1 MLIKHLSIDSR
12 KLIEP
17 SNTLFFALQ
26 SYRDGHQFIADAY
39 QKGVRNFV
47 VSDLPQSSNYPNANW
62 IVVPDTLKALQK
74 LASWYRH
81 QFNLTVIGITG
92 SNGKTVVKEWLYQLI
107 GSDYHIVRSP
117 KSYNSQIG
125 VPLSLWQIRSWHNLG
140 IFEAGISKTDEMEAI
155 AALIDPKIG
164 VLTNI
169 GEAHNEGFENKWAK
183 LDEKIK
189 LFKHTEFVVCPY
201 ELGDLL
207 KSKLKAKVFT
217 WGKHA
222 NTDLCAV
229 IQQKEQGSVVKLSY
243 GQQNANMQFDYMD
256 MAAIQ
261 NALSCTAVM
270 LVLGYDLTDILN
282 RIKHLSKI
290 EMRLQLVN
298 GINRCSLIDDSYSA
312 DLASLT
318 MALDFL
324 NQQNQHHK
332 RCLILSDLVET
343 GKEEGQLYAEIAQL
357 LKEKQ
362 LNKLIGVGEQLLAH
376 QHLFDLETY
385 FFAKT
390 SDLIA
395 ALPQLGLHDE
405 TILVKGARKFAFEQI
420 VKKLSAKAHETV
432 LEINLNALLDN
443 LQYYRSQLKPD
454 TKIMAMVKAFSY
466 GSGSYEIANVLQYH
480 KVDYLAVAYADEG
493 LDLRK
498 AGIELPIMVMSPEP
512 SAFEAMLA
520 YQLEPEI
527 YSLELLQEFLSVLPA
542 DTIDFPI
549 HLKIDTGMHRLG
561 FEAQH
566 WTVLAEQL
574 VQDNRIKIKSI
585 FSHLVASE
593 DTQQDEFT
601 LTQIRVFETAY
612 QQICS
617 ILGYQ
622 PLRHL
627 LNTSGITRWGAYQY
641 DMVRLG
647 LGLQGF
653 DSAIPATSTLL
664 KPIATLRT
672 SITQIKE
679 LAAYETVGYGRRG
692 MLPKGGKLATVKIGY
707 ADGYSRAFGNG
718 KGQMLIQNKRV
729 HTVGSICMDMCMLDV
744 SGLDVQVGDE
754 VIVFNE
760 QLRVDELAALI
771 GTIPYE
777 LLTSISQRVKRVYFY
792 E

>member
-1 MLIKHLSIDSR
+1 VLIKHLSIDSR

-39 QKGVRNFV
+39 QKGARNFV

-140 IFEAGISKTDEMEAI
+140 IFEAGISKTDEMEAL

-169 GEAHNEGFENKWAK
+169 GEAHNEGFESKWAK

-207 KSKLKAKVFT
+207 KSKLKAKIFT
-217 WGKHA
+217 WGKQA
-222 NTDLCAV
+222 DADLCAV
-229 IQQKEQGSVVKLSY
+229 IQQKEQGTVVKLNY
-243 GQQNANMQFDYMD
+243 NQQNANMQFDYMD

-324 NQQNQHHK
+324 NQQNQYHK

-420 VKKLSAKAHETV
+420 VEKLSAKAHETV

-520 YQLEPEI
+520 YRLEPEI

-566 WTVLAEQL
+566 WAVLAERL

-593 DTQQDEFT
+593 DAQQDEFT
-601 LTQIRVFETAY
+601 LVQVRVFETAY
-612 QQICS
+612 QQISS

-679 LAAYETVGYGRRG
+679 LAANETVGYGRRG

-754 VIVFNE
+754 VFVFNE
-760 QLRVDELAALI
+760 QLRVDELAAHI

>member
-39 QKGVRNFV
+39 QKGARNFV

-140 IFEAGISKTDEMEAI
+140 IFEAGISKTDEMEAL

-169 GEAHNEGFENKWAK
+169 GEAHNEGFESKWAK

-207 KSKLKAKVFT
+207 KSKLKAKIFT
-217 WGKHA
+217 WGKQA
-222 NTDLCAV
+222 DADLCAV
-229 IQQKEQGSVVKLSY
+229 IQQKEQGTVVKLNY
-243 GQQNANMQFDYMD
+243 NQQNANMQFDYMD

-324 NQQNQHHK
+324 NQQNQYHK

-420 VKKLSAKAHETV
+420 VEKLSAKAHETV

-520 YQLEPEI
+520 YRLEPEI

-566 WTVLAEQL
+566 WAVLAERL

-593 DTQQDEFT
+593 DAQQDEFT
-601 LTQIRVFETAY
+601 LVQVRVFETAY
-612 QQICS
+612 QQISS

-679 LAAYETVGYGRRG
+679 LAANETVGYGRRG

-754 VIVFNE
+754 VFVFNE
-760 QLRVDELAALI
+760 QLRVDELAAHI